1 MVRNNK
7 GACGG
12 ANRIT
17 NRAPV
22 YRPRVEWLMRAMG
35 FAPLFNRLMPL
46 TAISCNKGQLMVR
59 TGAGGVSLVG

>member
-12 ANRIT
+12 ANGIT

-22 YRPRVEWLMRAMG
+22 YRSRLEWLMRAMG
-35 FAPLFNRLMPL
+35 FALYLIGLYHLPPFRATRGQPMAR
-46 TAISCNKGQLMVR
+46 TA
-59 TGAGGVSLVG
+59 TGGVSLVG